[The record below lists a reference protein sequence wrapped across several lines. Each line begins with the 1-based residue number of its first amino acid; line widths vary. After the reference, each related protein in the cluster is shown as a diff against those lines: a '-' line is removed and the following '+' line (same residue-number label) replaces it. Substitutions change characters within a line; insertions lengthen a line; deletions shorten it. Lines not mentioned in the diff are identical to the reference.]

1 MDRSRNLSRPPQSA
15 HCHPR
20 LSESTIAVFGHDQ
33 IARRR
38 FCEPLK
44 PNVDRIQKIKCSPQ
58 GRRLTTKAES
68 ASPSATPVSRLRN
81 AALRRGR
88 NARQEEPVTPCFG
101 PRLRF
106 SRVDSADILSGP
118 A

>member
-1 MDRSRNLSRPPQSA
+1 MFSARPTPDNKSRK
-15 HCHPR
+15 R
-20 LSESTIAVFGHDQ
+20 LAFGDL
-33 IARRR
+33 
-38 FCEPLK
+38 CL
-44 PNVDRIQKIKCSPQ
+44 
-58 GRRLTTKAES
+58 
-68 ASPSATPVSRLRN
+68 RLRN

>member
-1 MDRSRNLSRPPQSA
+1 MIQQNVRHEPPLPESQLKKLKM
-15 HCHPR
+15 PR
-20 LSESTIAVFGHDQ
+20 DESTKRLAFGDP
-33 IARRR
+33 
-38 FCEPLK
+38 C
-44 PNVDRIQKIKCSPQ
+44 V
-58 GRRLTTKAES
+58 
-68 ASPSATPVSRLRN
+68 RLRN